1 MVFLLYL
8 GVSYRFP
15 SGSQGKITKSVLRH
29 FEYVH
34 VWIDGCISLLSELPA
49 CEACS
54 FEQLV
59 IFDREGLG
67 HGALTADN
75 DQFRGLPSLNGI
87 RIVPWDRIPTRLD

>member
-1 MVFLLYL
+1 MGRTLL
-8 GVSYRFP
+8 GACQP
-15 SGSQGKITKSVLRH
+15 CLRKECLCCSH
-29 FEYVH
+29 
-34 VWIDGCISLLSELPA
+34 LSELPA

-87 RIVPWDRIPTRLD
+87 RIVPWDRIPTRFAWRDSDKIG